1 MVLVFDFTGYSLSHL
16 ANVNMAMTKKLM
28 PVWEVNIFISLVSCL
43 PEWLQH
49 DDPLPNGYSV
59 VINGHYN
66 TTIYNLQDA
75 SPLRPKSLNYVN
87 TPSIFT
93 TLNNL
98 FSPLMKE
105 KMRQRVRILLH
116 I

>member
-1 MVLVFDFTGYSLSHL
+1 M
-16 ANVNMAMTKKLM
+16 
-28 PVWEVNIFISLVSCL
+28 
-43 PEWLQH
+43 QH

-66 TTIYNLQDA
+66 TKYNLQDA

-105 KMRQRVRILLH
+105 KMRQRVRILPHIYTKHSLH
-116 I
+116 CYCLPRTQLLRLRMPRHVSSGLLT